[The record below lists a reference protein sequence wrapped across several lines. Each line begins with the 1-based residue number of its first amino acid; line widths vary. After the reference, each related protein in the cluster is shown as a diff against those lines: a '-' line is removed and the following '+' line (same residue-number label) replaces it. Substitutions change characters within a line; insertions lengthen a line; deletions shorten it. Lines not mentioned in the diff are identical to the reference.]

1 MITPSGQALI
11 RKRECNEPNAILLR
25 CARACSAQ
33 VRSCVN
39 TKFISRFGDIM
50 VDLAIDAVMTVV
62 VEIPGRPKEVD
73 IKRYA
78 KVEKVGAPRIRAP
91 RRRL

>member
-1 MITPSGQALI
+1 
-11 RKRECNEPNAILLR
+11 
-25 CARACSAQ
+25 
-33 VRSCVN
+33 VN

-78 KVEKVGAPRIRAP
+78 KVEKVLRAYPPRPAASSRACREGAAAAFASI
-91 RRRL
+91 

>member
-1 MITPSGQALI
+1 M
-11 RKRECNEPNAILLR
+11 
-25 CARACSAQ
+25 
-33 VRSCVN
+33 N

-78 KVEKVGAPRIRAP
+78 KVEKVLALRIPAPP
-91 RRRL
+91 RRL

>member
-11 RKRECNEPNAILLR
+11 RKRECNEPN
-25 CARACSAQ
+25 SQ

-78 KVEKVGAPRIRAP
+78 KVEKVLRAFP
-91 RRRL
+91 SRRL

>member
-1 MITPSGQALI
+1 M
-11 RKRECNEPNAILLR
+11 
-25 CARACSAQ
+25 
-33 VRSCVN
+33 N

-78 KVEKVGAPRIRAP
+78 KVEKVLRAFP
-91 RRRL
+91 SRRL